1 MYNENSFKNYIFWL
15 KVRRIVLMLLF
26 SVIGCLIGT
35 LISEYLVNVLLVDYS
50 IKVLVITTSTLIF
63 FGFAVLLTINTAKE
77 VQDGYWK
84 IAFLRKLTVMS
95 KKLDNIPSVDEEE
108 SEEEL

>member
-35 LISEYLVNVLLVDYS
+35 LISEYLVNVLLVH
-50 IKVLVITTSTLIF
+50 
-63 FGFAVLLTINTAKE
+63 
-77 VQDGYWK
+77 
-84 IAFLRKLTVMS
+84 
-95 KKLDNIPSVDEEE
+95 
-108 SEEEL
+108 